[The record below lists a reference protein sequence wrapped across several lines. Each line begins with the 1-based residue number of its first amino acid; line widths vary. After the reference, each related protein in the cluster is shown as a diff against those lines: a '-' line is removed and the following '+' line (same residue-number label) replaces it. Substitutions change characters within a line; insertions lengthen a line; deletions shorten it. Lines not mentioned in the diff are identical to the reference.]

1 MKNDSSGTGFAIVMV
16 LSFFLII
23 GLIVDAMEPKC
34 IKIGCDNPRADGSCY
49 CYFHKGS
56 TYDHTYKY
64 SGSSSSGNKK
74 STSSTGST
82 QSTTTTNH
90 NTSESKK
97 TTISSG
103 GLDSY
108 DAGYDDI
115 YMDGDYDYDRYDSDD
130 DYASGVDDAME
141 DAWEEYGEDW

>member
-74 STSSTGST
+74 STFPQVVLRVRQQLITIHQKARKLLQVQVDWIHMMQDMMISIWMVIMIMTGMIQMMT
-82 QSTTTTNH
+82 MR
-90 NTSESKK
+90 
-97 TTISSG
+97 
-103 GLDSY
+103 L
-108 DAGYDDI
+108 A
-115 YMDGDYDYDRYDSDD
+115 
-130 DYASGVDDAME
+130 
-141 DAWEEYGEDW
+141 

>member
-64 SGSSSSGNKK
+64 SGSSSS
-74 STSSTGST
+74 
-82 QSTTTTNH
+82 
-90 NTSESKK
+90 KK
-97 TTISSG
+97 TTTSSG

>member
-74 STSSTGST
+74 STFSTGST

-97 TTISSG
+97 TTTSSG
-103 GLDSY
+103 GLD
-108 DAGYDDI
+108 
-115 YMDGDYDYDRYDSDD
+115 
-130 DYASGVDDAME
+130 
-141 DAWEEYGEDW
+141 

>member
-74 STSSTGST
+74 STFSLKNLSPVF
-82 QSTTTTNH
+82 QR
-90 NTSESKK
+90 
-97 TTISSG
+97 
-103 GLDSY
+103 LVP
-108 DAGYDDI
+108 
-115 YMDGDYDYDRYDSDD
+115 
-130 DYASGVDDAME
+130 YAIRQYPFTELVK
-141 DAWEEYGEDW
+141 